1 MGSAISLVG
10 FIFRTIVTESFK
22 YVIIGQTIMAFGYPF
37 ILNMPAKISAQ
48 WFKKEARLFTTMTGT
63 NMCLIGYIAAY
74 NLSNELVTINY
85 TSNIRNYNEYFRPFS
100 PIDCKMFMVKD
111 ESAVYAIT
119 KQFKSQIYDLM
130 IIMAVLQIIVFFLIL
145 FLFSEM
151 YQDEYGEFS
160 TQNDLNSNLEDMT
173 IFSRS

>member
-1 MGSAISLVG
+1 
-10 FIFRTIVTESFK
+10 
-22 YVIIGQTIMAFGYPF
+22 MAFGYPF

-63 NMCLIGYIAAY
+63 NMCLIGYIVAY

-85 TSNIRNYNEYFRPFS
+85 NGTISNYNDYFLPFS

-119 KQFKSQIYDLM
+119 KQFKDQIYDLM